1 MNSLKP
7 DKLYF
12 KKHIYSSII
21 VTFIVFLFFVP
32 FCLFVLGEEDNGSL
46 VLMICSIGWFLLIIA
61 ILVYYKFFIDRL
73 SYEIKDNSITIY
85 SGIFTKIEQNIPH
98 SKVTDFVL
106 YRDILDRFWGM
117 GSIKVQTAGASGET
131 GYEGVLSGLLNYES
145 IHKDLRAKLINSQQI
160 NTNISSDIN
169 NENNDNVLLD
179 ILNELK
185 DINNKIDQ
193 N

>member
-1 MNSLKP
+1 MLI
-7 DKLYF
+7 L
-12 KKHIYSSII
+12 IWIVVCII
-21 VTFIVFLFFVP
+21 FYLVQKILGDSGHALELFA
-32 FCLFVLGEEDNGSL
+32 LFTALAL
-46 VLMICSIGWFLLIIA
+46 
-61 ILVYYKFFIDRL
+61 FFIDRL

-131 GYEGVLSGLLNYES
+131 GYEGVLSGLLDYES
-145 IHKDLRAKLINSQQI
+145 IHKDLRAKLISSQQTNTNNTSNI
-160 NTNISSDIN
+160 NTES
-169 NENNDNVLLD
+169 NDNVLLD

-185 DINNKIDQ
+185 DINNKIDK

>member
-12 KKHIYSSII
+12 KKHIFLNII
-21 VTFIVFLFFVP
+21 VTFIVFLFFTP
-32 FCLFVLGEEDNGSL
+32 FCLFALGEQDNGSL
-46 VLMICSIGWFLLIIA
+46 VLMIGSIGWFLLIIV
-61 ILVYYKFFIDRL
+61 ILIYYKFFIDKL
-73 SYEIKDNSITIY
+73 SYDIKDSSITIY

-106 YRDILDRFWGM
+106 YRDILDRFLGM

-131 GYEGVLSGLLNYES
+131 GYEGVLSGLVEYEA
-145 IHKDLRAKLINSQQI
+145 IHKELRSKLIDSQNMSANSTSD
-160 NTNISSDIN
+160 TNN
-169 NENNDNVLLD
+169 KNNDDVLLD
-179 ILNELK
+179 ILSELK
-185 DINNKIDQ
+185 DINKKIDK